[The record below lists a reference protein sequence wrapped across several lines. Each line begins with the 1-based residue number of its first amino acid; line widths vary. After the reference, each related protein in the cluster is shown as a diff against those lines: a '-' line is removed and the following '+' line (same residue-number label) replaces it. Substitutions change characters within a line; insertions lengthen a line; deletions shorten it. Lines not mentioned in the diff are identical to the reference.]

1 MHVVDRLLSQGRH
14 VLFVAPGQFAG
25 AKTLDAT
32 VEVGNWAFSEET
44 ISADVVRCADNQL
57 VADEAV
63 L

>member
-1 MHVVDRLLSQGRH
+1 M
-14 VLFVAPGQFAG
+14 LFVAPGQLAG

-32 VEVGNWAFSEET
+32 VEVGNWTFSDKT
-44 ISADVVRCADNQL
+44 ISADVVRCADNQP